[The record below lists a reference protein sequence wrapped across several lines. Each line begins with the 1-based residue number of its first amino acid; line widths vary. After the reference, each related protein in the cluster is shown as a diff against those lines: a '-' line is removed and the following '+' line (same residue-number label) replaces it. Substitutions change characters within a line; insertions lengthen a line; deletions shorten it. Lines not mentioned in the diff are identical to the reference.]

1 MRLALIAAAVTLTV
15 SATPAVAAPLDPA
28 PGLKFDFGST
38 SSPLAEGYTRVAHN
52 TLYTADLGYGLDRAV
67 GYRDRGTA
75 DPVTRD
81 FTVSGSYGFAVDV
94 PNGEYELT
102 VISGDAIAPNAT
114 TLAVEGEDRGTITAS
129 TGAYGDYT
137 GTALVADGRLDLA
150 FGRDGRVNA
159 VLVKP
164 ATAPTG
170 LAATEIKATATPSVT
185 LAWNATGTAGY
196 EIYRAGSTAGPWTKL
211 GGNSA
216 PAFTDSTP
224 ELGLTYVYA
233 VAVPGGTLGAP
244 LTVTVKD
251 ATQPA
256 PAAPESLELVTAS
269 SKKITLRW
277 RPVEGALLYHLY
289 RDDKRIGVV
298 TEAGYTDEI
307 VPSDRHRYRVVA
319 AGTGGLS
326 ASSATLTS
334 PVTAYPLRRM
344 AKLDRG
350 LVAVP
355 TGQGT
360 LVSWRMLGT
369 DPAEVSF
376 KLYRD
381 GKLLTTTGKT
391 NYLDS
396 GTGSYT
402 VAAVLDGRVGRRS
415 APVRPWAAPYL
426 DIPLD
431 KPTGGVTPSGGSY
444 DYRANDAAAADLDGD
459 GQYEIVLKWDPS
471 NSKDN
476 SQGGYTGAAVFDAY
490 ELDGTRLW
498 RINLGR
504 NVRAGAH
511 YSPFLVDDFDG
522 DGRAEFVVKT
532 ADGTVDGAGT
542 VIGDAAADHRT
553 TGGRILSGPEYLTV
567 FDGRSGAALATVDY
581 EPARGNLADWGDT
594 GGNRS
599 DRFLA
604 AAAHLDGVLP
614 SIVMTRGYYAKTM
627 LVAYDWRGGKLTKR
641 WTFSS
646 SDNPGYGG
654 QGNHNLSVADVDGD
668 GRDEIAYGAMT
679 LDDDGTGLYTTKLEH
694 GDAMHLGDLDPAHP
708 GLEIVGVHEHT
719 DMPCGLEMHDADSGE
734 ILWCVRTGQDTGRGL
749 TGDIDPAHPGEEA
762 WASTGAGLRTAT
774 GELISAKTPAI
785 SNSIWWDGDLSRE
798 ILDHDY
804 SADKL
809 AGVPTIGKWDPA
821 TQTTVNMLTATGAY
835 SNNTTK
841 GNPSLQ
847 ADLLGDWREELIV
860 RTEDST
866 ALRLYS
872 TPYATDHRFPALM
885 HDPVYQSGIVWQNVG
900 YNQPPH
906 TAFFL
911 GTGMATPPA
920 PYLTTGSPLQARL
933 HLRKDR
939 LDVALPHRGS
949 AGQDAGARA
958 GILPGTVRAV
968 ADGKIVEL
976 GATAL
981 PHGGLRVDGAAIEKA
996 LAGYTG
1002 TVTVTVTGHLT
1013 DGRTFTGELKIRP

>member
-1 MRLALIAAAVTLTV
+1 MRLALIAAALTL
-15 SATPAVAAPLDPA
+15 SIPATPAAAAPLDPS

-38 SSPLAEGYTRVAHN
+38 TSPLADGYTRVAHT
-52 TLYTADLGYGLDRAV
+52 TLYTPDLGYGLDRAV

-81 FTVSGSYGFAVDV
+81 FTVAASYGFAVDV
-94 PNGEYELT
+94 PNGEYELK
-102 VISGDAIAPNAT
+102 VISGDAIAPNTT
-114 TLAVEGEDRGTITAS
+114 TLAVEGEPRATITAS

-137 GTALVADGRLDLA
+137 GTARITDGRLDLG
-150 FGRDGRVNA
+150 FGQDGRVNA
-159 VLVKP
+159 ILVAP

-170 LAATEIKATATPSVT
+170 LAASAIEATATPAVT
-185 LAWNATGTAGY
+185 LTWNATGSSGY
-196 EIYRAGSTAGPWTKL
+196 EVYRAGTATGPWAKLGDSTAAT
-211 GGNSA
+211 
-216 PAFTDSTP
+216 FTDTTP
-224 ELGLTYVYA
+224 ELGLTYAYA
-233 VAVPGGTLGAP
+233 VKTPGGTLGAP

-251 ATQPA
+251 AASPA
-256 PAAPESLELVTAS
+256 PATPEGLQLVTATT
-269 SKKITLRW
+269 KKITLRW
-277 RPVEGALLYHLY
+277 RPAENALLYHLY
-289 RDDKRIGVV
+289 RDDERIGVV
-298 TEAGYTDEI
+298 TDPDKASYTDEI
-307 VPSDRHRYRVVA
+307 VPGARHAYRVVA
-319 AGTGGLS
+319 AGPGGLS
-326 ASSATLTS
+326 APSATLTS

-344 AKLDRG
+344 PELDRG

-369 DPAEVSF
+369 DPSGVRF
-376 KLYRD
+376 KLYKD
-381 GKLLTTTGKT
+381 GKPLTSTDRT
-391 NYLDS
+391 NHLDAG

-402 VAAVLDGRVGRRS
+402 VAPVLDGREGRRS
-415 APVRPWAAPYL
+415 APARPWTAAYL
-426 DIPLD
+426 DIPLE
-431 KPTGGVTPSGGSY
+431 KPTGGVTPAGNAY

-476 SQGGYTGAAVFDAY
+476 SQGGYTGPAVFDAY

-498 RINLGR
+498 RVDLGR

-532 ADGTVDGAGT
+532 ADGTVDGAGM
-542 VIGDAAADHRT
+542 VIGDPAADHN

-567 FDGRSGAALATVDY
+567 FDGRTGKALATVDY
-581 EPARGNLADWGDT
+581 EPARGNLADWGDSSA
-594 GGNRS
+594 NRS

-604 AAAHLDGVLP
+604 ASAYLDGSLP
-614 SIVMTRGYYAKTM
+614 SIVMTRGYYAKSM
-627 LVAYDWRGGKLTKR
+627 LVAYDWRGGRLTKR

-646 SDNPGYGG
+646 SGNPGYGG
-654 QGNHNLSVADVDGD
+654 QGNHNLSVADVDAD

-694 GDAMHLGDLDPAHP
+694 GDAMHLGDLDPARP

-719 DMPCGLEMHDADSGE
+719 NMPCGLEMHDAATGE

-762 WASTGAGLRTAT
+762 WASNGAGLHTAT
-774 GELISAKTPAI
+774 GDLISADRTPAI
-785 SNSIWWDGDLSRE
+785 SNTIWWDGDLSRE

-809 AGVPTIGKWDPA
+809 AGVPTIGKWTPS
-821 TQTTVNMLTATGAY
+821 TQTTTNLLTATGTY

-847 ADLLGDWREELIV
+847 ADLLGDWREELLV

-866 ALRLYS
+866 ALRLYA
-872 TPYATDHRFPALM
+872 TPYATEHRFPTLT
-885 HDPVYQSGIVWQNVG
+885 HDPVYQSGVTWQNVG

-906 TAFFL
+906 TGFFL
-911 GTGMATPPA
+911 GTGMTTPPA
-920 PYLTTGSPLQARL
+920 PYLTTGAPLPTRVQL
-933 HLRKDR
+933 HHQDQLQVKVSGTRA
-939 LDVALPHRGS
+939 DVLP
-949 AGQDAGARA
+949 A
-958 GILPGTVRAV
+958 TVRAV
-968 ADGKIVEL
+968 ADGKIIPLSAVPL
-976 GATAL
+976 R
-981 PHGGLRVDGAAIEKA
+981 HDRFRVDATGVEQA
-996 LAGYTG
+996 LSGYTG
-1002 TVTVTVTGHLT
+1002 TVTVTVSGHLS
-1013 DGRTFTGELKIRP
+1013 DGRTFTGELKLRP

>member
-1 MRLALIAAAVTLTV
+1 MRLALIAAAVTALAV
-15 SATPAVAAPLDPA
+15 VPATPAMAAPLDPA

-38 SSPLAEGYTRVAHN
+38 TSPLADGYTRVAHN
-52 TLYTADLGYGLDRAV
+52 TLYTADRGYGLDRAV

-81 FTVSGSYGFAVDV
+81 FTVAASYGFAVDV
-94 PNGEYELT
+94 PDGEYELT
-102 VISGDAIAPNAT
+102 VISGDAIAPNTT
-114 TLAVEGEDRGTITAS
+114 TLSVEGEARATITAS

-137 GTALVADGRLDLA
+137 GTARITDGRLDLG
-150 FGRDGRVNA
+150 FGQDGRVNA
-159 VLVKP
+159 VLLGP

-170 LAATEIKATATPSVT
+170 LAATGIQATATPSVT
-185 LAWNATGTAGY
+185 LAWNATGSSGY
-196 EIYRAGSTAGPWTKL
+196 EIYRAATTTGPWAKL
-211 GGNSA
+211 GTSSA
-216 PAFTDSTP
+216 PTFTDTTP

-233 VAVPGGTLGAP
+233 VKIPGGTLGAP

-251 ATQPA
+251 AAQPA
-256 PAAPESLELVTAS
+256 PATPEGLQLVTATT
-269 SKKITLRW
+269 KKITLRW
-277 RPVEGALLYHLY
+277 RPVGGALLYHLY
-289 RDDKRIGVV
+289 RDDERIGVV
-298 TEAGYTDEI
+298 TGEASYTDEL
-307 VPSDRHRYRVVA
+307 VPGDRHRYHVVA
-319 AGTGGLS
+319 AGPGGLS
-326 ASSATLTS
+326 APSATLTS

-344 AKLDRG
+344 PELDRG

-369 DPAEVSF
+369 DPSGVRF

-381 GKLLTTTGKT
+381 GKLLTTTDST
-391 NYLDS
+391 NHLDS
-396 GTGSYT
+396 GTGSYA
-402 VAAVLDGRVGRRS
+402 VSAVLDGREGRRS

-431 KPTGGVTPSGGSY
+431 RPAGGVTPAGNAY
-444 DYRANDAAAADLDGD
+444 DYRANDAAAGDLDGD

-476 SQGGYTGAAVFDAY
+476 SQGGYTGPAVFDAY

-498 RINLGR
+498 RIDLGR

-542 VIGDAAADHRT
+542 VIGDPAANHN
-553 TGGRILSGPEYLTV
+553 TGGRILTGPEYLTV
-567 FDGRSGAALATVDY
+567 FDGRTGKALATVDY
-581 EPARGNLADWGDT
+581 EPARGNLADWGDSS
-594 GGNRS
+594 GNRS

-604 AAAHLDGVLP
+604 ASAYLDGALP
-614 SIVMTRGYYAKTM
+614 SIVMTRGYYAKSM
-627 LVAYDWRGGKLTKR
+627 LAAYDWRDGKLTRR

-646 SDNPGYGG
+646 SGNPGYGG

-694 GDAMHLGDLDPAHP
+694 GDAMHLGDLDPARP

-719 DMPCGLEMHDADSGE
+719 NMPCGLEMHDADSGE
-734 ILWCVRTGQDTGRGL
+734 IIWCVRTGQDTGRGL

-762 WASTGAGLRTAT
+762 WASNGAGLRTAT
-774 GELISAKTPAI
+774 GELLSDRTPAI
-785 SNSIWWDGDLSRE
+785 SNTIWWDGDLSRE

-804 SADKL
+804 SAEKL

-821 TQTTVNMLTATGAY
+821 ALSTANLLTATGTY

-847 ADLLGDWREELIV
+847 ADLLGDWREELLV

-866 ALRLYS
+866 ALRLYA
-872 TPYATDHRFPALM
+872 TPYATDHRFPTLT
-885 HDPVYQSGIVWQNVG
+885 HDPVYQSGVTWQNVG

-906 TAFFL
+906 TGFFL

-920 PYLTTGSPLQARL
+920 PYLATGAPVRARL
-933 HLRKDR
+933 QL
-939 LDVALPHRGS
+939 HRDQLQVKL
-949 AGQDAGARA
+949 AGMRA
-958 GILPGTVRAV
+958 DILPSTVRAV
-968 ADGKIVEL
+968 ADGKLVPL
-976 GATAL
+976 AATPL
-981 PHGGLRVDGAAIEKA
+981 PHDRLPHDRLRIDTPAIEQA
-996 LAGYTG
+996 LDGYTG
-1002 TVTVTVTGHLT
+1002 TVTVTITGHLS
-1013 DGRTFTGELKIRP
+1013 DGRTFTGELKLRP